1 MQARALEYFG
11 VFHRFSKLERLLVEC
26 FGFLI
31 FCISSISSVS
41 SFFEIVG
48 RCIVEEINSKFF
60 ATPVMT

>member
-26 FGFLI
+26 LGFLYFI
-31 FCISSISSVS
+31 DFIGFINFLKSLA
-41 SFFEIVG
+41 
-48 RCIVEEINSKFF
+48 RALAEINSKFF